1 MKRSQIAL
9 LSLVLLLVVLTL
21 PALAR
26 ADDVPAGWTWDEP
39 TLSVES
45 ASDGWTWDESAVS
58 VEPAPD
64 GWTWDEPAVSV
75 EPALDGWTWDE
86 AVASPANG

>member
-26 ADDVPAGWTWDEP
+26 ADDVPDGWTWDEP
-39 TLSVES
+39 TLSVEP
-45 ASDGWTWDESAVS
+45 APDGWTWDESAVS

-64 GWTWDEPAVSV
+64 GWTWDE
-75 EPALDGWTWDE
+75 
-86 AVASPANG
+86 AVALTANG

>member
-26 ADDVPAGWTWDEP
+26 AGDVPAGWTWDEP

-45 ASDGWTWDESAVS
+45 ASDGWTWDESTVS
-58 VEPAPD
+58 VEPAP
-64 GWTWDEPAVSV
+64 
-75 EPALDGWTWDE
+75 DGWTWDE

>member
-26 ADDVPAGWTWDEP
+26 ANDVP
-39 TLSVES
+39 
-45 ASDGWTWDESAVS
+45 DGWTWDESAVS

-64 GWTWDEPAVSV
+64 GWTWDE
-75 EPALDGWTWDE
+75 
-86 AVASPANG
+86 AVASPANS

>member
-9 LSLVLLLVVLTL
+9 LSLVLLLAVLTL

-26 ADDVPAGWTWDEP
+26 ADDVP
-39 TLSVES
+39 
-45 ASDGWTWDESAVS
+45 DGWTWDETTLSVAVPDGWTWDAATMS

-64 GWTWDEPAVSV
+64 GWTWDE
-75 EPALDGWTWDE
+75 
-86 AVASPANG
+86 AVASTATG

>member
-26 ADDVPAGWTWDEP
+26 ADDVPDGWTWDESTVSTEP
-39 TLSVES
+39 AL
-45 ASDGWTWDESAVS
+45 DGWTWAESAVS

-64 GWTWDEPAVSV
+64 GWTWDE
-75 EPALDGWTWDE
+75 
-86 AVASPANG
+86 AVASLANG

>member
-9 LSLVLLLVVLTL
+9 LSLVLLLAVLTL

-26 ADDVPAGWTWDEP
+26 ADDVPDGWTGDEP
-39 TLSVES
+39 ALSV
-45 ASDGWTWDESAVS
+45 AVPDGWTWDEATLSGSVPDGWTWDEATMN

-64 GWTWDEPAVSV
+64 GWTWDE
-75 EPALDGWTWDE
+75 
-86 AVASPANG
+86 AVASTATG